1 MKEETH
7 KSHKELQ
14 KNTNLQL
21 KDLSKTIQDLNTEVE
36 TMKTLQW
43 ETRVKIEKLGKK
55 SWAIDANIINRIQ
68 EIEEIISDG
77 EETIESMDS
86 TVKENAKCKKVVTQN
101 IQETEETL

>member
-101 IQETEETL
+101 IQETQDTL